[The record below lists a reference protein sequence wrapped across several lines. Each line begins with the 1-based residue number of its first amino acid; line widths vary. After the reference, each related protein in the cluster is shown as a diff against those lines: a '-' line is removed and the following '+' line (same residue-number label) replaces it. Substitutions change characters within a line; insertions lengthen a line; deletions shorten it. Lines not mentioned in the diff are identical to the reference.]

1 MMKKLSKIALLA
13 AASAFMLAVFPACGD
28 DEDDPSVEITGG
40 DSVTI
45 GETLELT
52 AVVSDF
58 PEFGVAYDWS
68 SSDESVATVVA
79 DSEAPSK
86 ATVTPVA
93 EGKATITVT
102 ASVGGTVAIAAI
114 EVSVK
119 AEGTDGGEQV
129 DDPLKKS
136 GTFTEDIT
144 ALPFSVTTGLTDTVT
159 DSSKNGKYTI
169 TNGTTIAGGYFKIVQ
184 SDKSSTV
191 YYTDAKR
198 SKINSIELDKQSNNS
213 YIEFTVTGSAEITI
227 SAKSTGGSNTSYVEI
242 VAADGT
248 GTFETATVVTGNSSA
263 TEIKKTCKAG
273 TYRIVVVTDDNK
285 KSLARIESITAVQT
299 VN

>member
-119 AEGTDGGEQV
+119 AEKTDDGEE
-129 DDPLKKS
+129 DDQAKGVNAVWDFSAASLQAVGLSTTTTKAPKTDNIAPKS
-136 GTFTEDIT
+136 GSGATLKFTSNSLGKSVKIQNETSGGLNIGSGTGLSDLLLITVDEACTLSFTGKGSSGGPNASSPWTENNVNSFTVKDKEIYKRTSVDETSSQTWTYKCDAAGEYKIKAAGMIFTE
-144 ALPFSVTTGLTDTVT
+144 L
-159 DSSKNGKYTI
+159 KC
-169 TNGTTIAGGYFKIVQ
+169 
-184 SDKSSTV
+184 
-191 YYTDAKR
+191 
-198 SKINSIELDKQSNNS
+198 E
-213 YIEFTVTGSAEITI
+213 
-227 SAKSTGGSNTSYVEI
+227 
-242 VAADGT
+242 
-248 GTFETATVVTGNSSA
+248 
-263 TEIKKTCKAG
+263 
-273 TYRIVVVTDDNK
+273 
-285 KSLARIESITAVQT
+285 
-299 VN
+299 

>member
-28 DEDDPSVEITGG
+28 DDEDDPSVEITGG

-45 GETLELT
+45 GGTLELT

-58 PEFGVAYDWS
+58 PDVGVAYAWS

-79 DSEAPSK
+79 DSETPSK
-86 ATVTPVA
+86 ATVTAVA

-102 ASVGGTVAIAAI
+102 ATVGDTVAIAAI

-119 AEGTDGGEQV
+119 AEGNDDSEEG

-144 ALPFSVTTGLTDTVT
+144 ALPFSVTTGLTDTAAST
-159 DSSKNGKYTI
+159 SNGKYKI
-169 TNGTTIAGGYFKIVQ
+169 TNGTTIANKYFKIVQ
-184 SDKSSTV
+184 SDNSSTV
-191 YYTDAKR
+191 YYTDKNR
-198 SKINSIELDKQSNNS
+198 TKINAIELDKQSNDS

-248 GTFETATVVTGNSSA
+248 GTFETATTVTGTSTA

-273 TYRIVVVTDDNK
+273 TYRIVVVTDDSR